1 MALDKEHVERDV
13 FQHTT
18 WRTTEID
25 VLSWTGW
32 DITTSLD
39 LPLVSC
45 LRAPGRTC
53 RRHERERGEDRRGQ
67 AKLPFEVHYPLLSP
81 WGETDHI
88 SPDS

>member
-1 MALDKEHVERDV
+1 MSLEVFERRSGSLEVD
-13 FQHTT
+13 
-18 WRTTEID
+18 
-25 VLSWTGW
+25 LSM
-32 DITTSLD
+32 
-39 LPLVSC
+39 VSC